1 MDGKK
6 ALVWKYSLGVLLVG
20 LLIMILYTQNAYIGE
35 KEEKAIVKFVRKVSF
50 LHFTAMQEFP

>member
-6 ALVWKYSLGVLLVG
+6 ALVWKYYLGVLLAG
-20 LLIMILYTQNAYIGE
+20 LLIMILCTQNAYTGE
-35 KEEKAIVKFVRKVSF
+35 KEEKAIKKIVRKVSF